1 MAIQNG
7 TLIKLYDGTTPI
19 ALLTS
24 SDMSLERE
32 MLDATNKDSN
42 NWKEVQPGLKS
53 WSFSAE
59 IFNDPTETYNL
70 DDLYTKWEAGT
81 AITMKLSSEIT
92 GQKKFTGTVYINKFS
107 LSTPANQL
115 STVSIEFTGSGSLV
129 QSTI

>member
-7 TLIKLYDGTTPI
+7 TLIKLYDGTTAI

-53 WSFSAE
+53 YSFSAE
-59 IFNDPTETYNL
+59 LYHDPAQAYNL
-70 DDLYTKWEAGT
+70 YDLYTKWDAGT
-81 AITMKLSSEIT
+81 ALTMKLSSEI
-92 GQKKFTGTVYINKFS
+92 GGEKKYTGTVYIANIS
-107 LSTPANQL
+107 VSTPANQL
-115 STVSIEFTGSGSLV
+115 STVSVEFTGSGALAEA
-129 QSTI
+129 TI